1 MIYDLSWTLLVAL
14 HVLVARHVFLQV
26 YVSSAI
32 GAGGLFH
39 YFIYWV
45 QKEALETFVVAKLI

>member
-1 MIYDLSWTLLVAL
+1 MLYDLCWTLLVAL

-26 YVSSAI
+26 DVSSAI

-39 YFIYWV
+39 YLIY
-45 QKEALETFVVAKLI
+45 